1 MKHRFAM
8 PILRTI
14 IGAVALAAAAGGLI
28 LLPACWLRWEAD
40 HAREQAKM
48 MTDTEV
54 FRIQHDMRDLID
66 KFERATGWIRVQDL
80 TGDSVALTGRLL
92 RAEPLV
98 APASGLTILN
108 QRGAQV
114 ASSLVSQGPANGP
127 PTWFRSQPLPQSGQI
142 ALLGC
147 GIGGHGPSNWLLV
160 RSFEGAQDTPV
171 GVVASMLSD
180 TALRSLAFSG
190 ASSLAS
196 VGITLRVAGGCEL
209 IRSDPAPM
217 DWQPGSPSL
226 RALMRY
232 LPSDWMRNGPVVSVG
247 KVGNVIILVTAKP
260 EAFLALHGQELDM
273 RAGIVTMAA
282 GSLAALLFLFGI
294 AAATRRKPSTPLVEH
309 ARPKPVRDDAAAA
322 MAERETTRQELDE
335 IVVERDRIL
344 AAIGHDVRTP
354 MNSIL
359 GICALLMDGDL
370 NELQRKWLQ
379 RIRAS
384 CEALLAMLNGMLE
397 IAAARV
403 DGAEIHLEPID
414 VASLVEEVGDVL
426 RPQAEDKGLELN
438 VTLDESMLGVWRTDP
453 TRLRQVLFNLCGNA
467 IKYTVHG
474 SIELAASAKP
484 GKDGFSLL
492 HLRVT
497 DTGMGIAEDEREH
510 IFGQFKRG
518 RDEVSRGQEGLGLGL
533 ALCRE
538 IAALLS
544 GTLSLESTVG
554 TGSIFSFEIPV
565 QHAEATQGKDGP
577 LAGRSALVV
586 GLSEGVRRRVAS
598 HLESVG
604 LEVDTAGDGFL
615 ALGLAERMA
624 YRHGTLDLM
633 VLDAALSGLSAE
645 ALLARLQAS
654 RSLERLRIVLVAN
667 GSLTALAEERADA
680 IVSHPVETR
689 ELEAVVA
696 GLFGGQS
703 ILQEMYPRAPST
715 PRSRVLVVEDN
726 RINQALFLDQLTHA
740 GFSAFAASNGREA
753 VEAVARG
760 GFDAVLMDMQMPEV
774 DGIEATRRIRV
785 AEEVGH
791 HIPIIGMTAHTG
803 TVIRKTCLE
812 AGMDLVLHKPV
823 DFAALPLRLREVIGA
838 ARAHIGAT
846 PASEQAP
853 PTDGSLDVDR
863 EYLQVLVAEVGVDR
877 AAVCVSAFLGETGP
891 HVTELGDHLG
901 AGCWGELHRL
911 AHSLAGLG
919 STLGAM
925 AFADGLLMLEDAA
938 RAEDAEKA
946 AGAVREVSA
955 TWERTRL
962 SLRAQFDKVCSES
975 IRPPKRAA

>member
-1 MKHRFAM
+1 MMRRLAM

-14 IGAVALAAAAGGLI
+14 SGVVALAIATSSLI
-28 LLPACWLRWEAD
+28 LLPACWLKWEAD
-40 HAREQAKM
+40 HAREQAKIT
-48 MTDTEV
+48 TDLELL
-54 FRIQHDMRDLID
+54 RIDREMRNLIE
-66 KFERATGWIRVQDL
+66 KFERATGWIRSQDI
-80 TGDSVALTGRLL
+80 TGDVVALTGRLL

-98 APASGLTILN
+98 APASGLTIFN
-108 QRGAQV
+108 QRGVQV
-114 ASSLVSQGPANGP
+114 ATSLVSLGPANGP
-127 PTWFRSQPLPQSGQI
+127 PIWFRSEPLPLPGQV

-147 GIGGHGPSNWLLV
+147 STGGSGPSNWFLV
-160 RSFEGAQDTPV
+160 RSFEGAQDTAN
-171 GVVASMLSD
+171 GVVASMLPGA
-180 TALRSLAFSG
+180 ALRSISLSG
-190 ASSLAS
+190 GSSSALTS
-196 VGITLRVAGGCEL
+196 IILRVAGGCEFM
-209 IRSDPAPM
+209 RSESAPTI
-217 DWQPGSPSL
+217 WQPESLSL
-226 RALMRY
+226 RVLMRH
-232 LPSDWMRNGPVVSVG
+232 LPFSWIRDDPVVSTG
-247 KVGNVIILVTAKP
+247 KVGNVVISVAVKP
-260 EAFLALHGQELDM
+260 EAFLVLHGAELDV
-273 RAGIVTMAA
+273 RARIVTLAA
-282 GSLAALLFLFGI
+282 GGLAATVLLVGI
-294 AAATRRKPSTPLVEH
+294 AAATRRKPCDPLIEH
-309 ARPKPVRDDAAAA
+309 LQPRAIHDAAAA
-322 MAERETTRQELDE
+322 ITEHETTRRELDE
-335 IVVERDRIL
+335 IVVERDRVL

-370 NELQRKWLQ
+370 SELQRKWLQ

-403 DGAEIHLEPID
+403 DGAEIHLESID

-438 VTLDESMLGVWRTDP
+438 VALDESMLGVWRTDP
-453 TRLRQVLFNLCGNA
+453 TRMRQVLFNLCGNA

-474 SIELAASAKP
+474 SVELAASAKP

-492 HLRVT
+492 RLQVA
-497 DTGMGIAEDEREH
+497 DTGMGIAEEEREH

-538 IAALLS
+538 IAALLG

-554 TGSIFSFEIPV
+554 AGSIFSFEIPV
-565 QHAEATQGKDGP
+565 QPAETTLRPGGP

-598 HLESVG
+598 HLESLG

-624 YRHGTLDLM
+624 HRHGSLDLM

-645 ALLARLQAS
+645 ALLARLQAI
-654 RSLERLRIVLVAN
+654 RSLERLQIVLVAN
-667 GSLTALAEERADA
+667 GNLTALAEKRADA
-680 IVSHPVETR
+680 VVSHPVETR

-696 GLFGGQS
+696 GLFDGRS
-703 ILQEMYPRAPST
+703 ILQEVYPRAPLT

-726 RINQALFLDQLTHA
+726 RINQALFLDQLTQA
-740 GFSAFAASNGREA
+740 GFSAFAASNGREG

-760 GFDAVLMDMQMPEV
+760 GFDAVLMDMQMPEM
-774 DGIEATRRIRV
+774 DGIEATRRIRA
-785 AEEVGH
+785 AERGGQR
-791 HIPIIGMTAHTG
+791 IPIIGMTAHTG

-812 AGMDLVLHKPV
+812 AGMNLVLHKPV
-823 DFAALPLRLREVIGA
+823 DFAVLPLRLREVVGV
-838 ARAHIGAT
+838 ARAHISAT
-846 PASEQAP
+846 SASAQVP
-853 PTDGSLDVDR
+853 STDGSLDVDR

-877 AAVCVSAFLGETGP
+877 AAVCVSAFLGETGA
-891 HVTELGDHLG
+891 HVIELGDHLG
-901 AGCWGELHRL
+901 AKCWGKLHQL

-938 RAEDAEKA
+938 RAENSEKA
-946 AGAVREVSA
+946 AAAVREVSA

-962 SLRAQFDKVCSES
+962 SLRAQFDEACSEWS
-975 IRPPKRAA
+975 RPPKRAT